1 MAKRE
6 VITALD
12 IGSSK
17 VVFAVAE
24 YVRDNEIATE
34 IVSHGVYSC
43 SGVSAGTVANMEV
56 TAKAIEQA
64 LDSIRKGRY
73 PTDDV
78 IVNISGQH
86 VESRCG
92 RGLIAV
98 GGEEITDVQIEMA
111 KMAARQVDNL
121 PSGYEVVSVIPRDFI
136 VDGKNSIVSPKF
148 MVAQRLEAEAY
159 VCVANSQ
166 YLENINRVVNLAGLQ
181 IHKRG
186 LVPSALVSAL
196 SVLTEDEK
204 DVGAACID
212 IGHGVID
219 LAVFRKG
226 AVLYSASVGL
236 GGSSIIADVSNL
248 FNISELNARH
258 QIETIGVAD
267 AEYLDKNEAE
277 RVCSVESVSRND
289 STLSKFT
296 RGELADVISA
306 RLDDFFDW
314 IKKQFEYVS
323 SRFGLRIPSV
333 IFTGGVSGLNRLAQ
347 RANKVLQVP
356 VRIAQP
362 CYPAR
367 IPAKLA
373 KSEFS
378 TVIGLLIYG
387 INYLSNEEHRNIR
400 NIKLSWIDRLNDWFD
415 KLKWF

>member
-43 SGVSAGTVANMEV
+43 SGVSAGTVVNMEA

-64 LDSIRKGRY
+64 LDTIRKGRY

-78 IVNISGQH
+78 IVNISGER

-92 RGLIAV
+92 RGLIAI
-98 GGEEITDVQIEMA
+98 GGEEITEGQIEMA

-121 PSGYEVVSVIPRDFI
+121 PSGYEVVSVIPRYFI
-136 VDGKNSIVSPKF
+136 VDGKSNIVSPKF

-166 YLENINRVVNLAGLQ
+166 YLENISHVVNLAGLQ
-181 IHKRG
+181 INKRG

-204 DVGAACID
+204 DIGTACID
-212 IGHGVID
+212 IGHGVMD

-226 AVLYSASVGL
+226 AILYSASVGL

-248 FNISELNARH
+248 FNISEANARQ

-267 AEYLDKNEAE
+267 AEYLEKSEAE
-277 RVCSVESVSRND
+277 RVSSVMSVSNNEN
-289 STLSKFT
+289 TVSKFT

-306 RLDDFFDW
+306 RLDDFFEW
-314 IKKQFEYVS
+314 ISKQFDYVS
-323 SRFGLRIPSV
+323 SKFNLRIPNV
-333 IFTGGVSGLNRLAQ
+333 VFTGGVSGLNRLAK

-373 KSEFS
+373 KSEYS

-400 NIKLSWIDRLNDWFD
+400 NTKTSWIERLNDWFERQ
-415 KLKWF
+415 KWF